1 MSQLEC
7 LSPFSFSSSS
17 LLPSLKF
24 SFSPSFTQLDLAL
37 QRGRSGASQENTVR
51 EGQSKS
57 KEQRMASTRLG
68 EADLALASQTPDFSR
83 IKTSSNL
90 FQVPFLSSF
99 TAMCLMGIC

>member
-1 MSQLEC
+1 
-7 LSPFSFSSSS
+7 
-17 LLPSLKF
+17 
-24 SFSPSFTQLDLAL
+24 
-37 QRGRSGASQENTVR
+37 
-51 EGQSKS
+51 
-57 KEQRMASTRLG
+57 MASTHLG